1 VLGALEAAPERGEP
15 RLVAELERTLAA
27 IAGDQRRRSVPQW
40 RSFWQAEGR
49 RLLDQSKGP
58 DRAP

>member
-1 VLGALEAAPERGEP
+1 LEAAPERGEP